1 MLAKDTNKPF
11 DDPDWIFEIKWDGY
25 RAIAEVNKNDVSLYS
40 RNGNTFNASYP
51 LIVDALKKQ
60 HIDAVLDG
68 EVVVFD
74 DKGNPSFNA
83 IQNYNGENPICYYV
97 FDALEI
103 NGEDL
108 TSLPLI
114 ERKERLHEII
124 TDTDIIKYSDHI
136 EEKGTALFDLI
147 GQKDMEGIIAKLS
160 DSRYLPG
167 VRTSN
172 WLKIKHHKTMEAIIC
187 GYTKPSGSRKHFGA
201 LVLGVHEG
209 GRLKYV
215 GHTGSGFNMKSIK
228 EMYDVLQPL
237 VTNESPFKEK
247 VKTNMPVTWVKPE
260 LVCEIK
266 YSEITPE
273 GNLRHP
279 IFLHLRE
286 DKKETE
292 VTMEN
297 ARPVSKKEAEE
308 TAGSAKP
315 AKKSKAV
322 KPAKSARKKKAEEPK
337 DDPANEKER
346 ILTFGKIKVKVSN
359 PTKVFWPDMG
369 ITKGDVVDYY
379 QKISDYILPYL
390 KDRPESLY
398 RSPNGIE
405 EEGFFQK
412 DAGGVAPDWV
422 KSHKIFSESNQKDID
437 YIICNDAATLAYL
450 NNLGCIELNPWHSTY
465 KKQEYPD
472 YLIIDIDPSDNNT
485 FEQVIETAQV
495 VHEVLEKA
503 GAPNFCKTSGAT
515 GLHIYV
521 PCGKKYTYDQIKDFA
536 HLVCL
541 LTNEQL
547 PDFTSLERNLKKRG
561 KNHIYLDHLQN
572 RKGQTIACAYSL
584 RPKQGASVSTPLLWE
599 EVKPGLH
606 PWQFN
611 IKTVPQRLEKMGDIF
626 KGILGKG
633 MDMEKCLENLN
644 Q

>member
-1 MLAKDTNKPF
+1 
-11 DDPDWIFEIKWDGY
+11 
-25 RAIAEVNKNDVSLYS
+25 
-40 RNGNTFNASYP
+40 
-51 LIVDALKKQ
+51 
-60 HIDAVLDG
+60 
-68 EVVVFD
+68 
-74 DKGNPSFNA
+74 
-83 IQNYNGENPICYYV
+83 
-97 FDALEI
+97 
-103 NGEDL
+103 
-108 TSLPLI
+108 
-114 ERKERLHEII
+114 
-124 TDTDIIKYSDHI
+124 
-136 EEKGTALFDLI
+136 
-147 GQKDMEGIIAKLS
+147 
-160 DSRYLPG
+160 
-167 VRTSN
+167 
-172 WLKIKHHKTMEAIIC
+172 
-187 GYTKPSGSRKHFGA
+187 
-201 LVLGVHEG
+201 
-209 GRLKYV
+209 
-215 GHTGSGFNMKSIK
+215 
-228 EMYDVLQPL
+228 MYDVLQPL
-237 VTNESPFKEK
+237 VANTSPFKEK
-247 VKTNMPVTWVKPE
+247 VKTNMPVTWVEPK

-286 DKKETE
+286 DKKQSE
-292 VTMEN
+292 VTLDN
-297 ARPVSKKEAEE
+297 ALSVSKDEAED
-308 TAGSAKP
+308 TADIAKP
-315 AKKSKAV
+315 SKK
-322 KPAKSARKKKAEEPK
+322 AKSSRSTKQKKAEETVESS
-337 DDPANEKER
+337 NEKER
-346 ILTFGKIKVKVSN
+346 VLTFGKIKVKISN
-359 PTKVFWPDMG
+359 PNKVFWPDMG

-379 QKISDYILPYL
+379 QKVSKYILPYL

-398 RSPNGIE
+398 RSPNGINE
-405 EEGFFQK
+405 DGFFQK

-422 KSHKIFSESNQKDID
+422 ESHKIFSESNQKDID
-437 YIICNDAATLAYL
+437 YIICNDTATLAYL

-465 KKQEYPD
+465 KKQEHPD

-541 LTNEQL
+541 FTNSEL

-584 RPKQGASVSTPLLWE
+584 RPKEGAAVSTPLLWE

-633 MDMEKCLENLN
+633 INMEKCLENLN
-644 Q
+644 K